1 MKYKTVIG
9 LEVHVQL
16 SSKTKIFCG
25 CKTDF
30 GSEANSQICPVCL
43 GLPGSLPV
51 FNKKVMELSLRAALA
66 LNCTVAETMKFD
78 RKNYFYP
85 DLPKAYQ
92 ISQFDR
98 PLALEGSLEIET
110 DEGVKK
116 IGITRVHLEED
127 AGKLIHKED
136 ESLID
141 FNRCGTPLIEI
152 VSEPDINSPEE
163 AYSYLLKLKSI
174 LNYLEVSDCNMQE
187 GSLRC
192 DANVS
197 IMPEDADKLG
207 TKTEIKNL
215 NSFKAVRD
223 ALFYEIKRQK
233 ELLEKGENII
243 QETRLW
249 NDDDKRTILMRSK
262 EEAHDYRYF
271 PEPDLPKFSIDKA
284 FIEKI
289 NDELP
294 ELAQE
299 KKNRF
304 IKDYNLSEYDAAI
317 LTVSKPMADY
327 FEECLNILNEPKEIA
342 NWLIGPV
349 TSELNNLGWDFD
361 SIKLRPEELISM
373 INLIKEDKISA
384 RTAKEKILPEIIKAD
399 KKTEEVLKEKDVI
412 QVSDEAELSK
422 FIKQVIGQNE
432 KSVSDYQQGKTNA
445 IMYLVGQV
453 MRLSQGKANP
463 KKVKELLEKELEA

>member
-16 SSKTKIFCG
+16 LSKTKIFCG

-30 GSEANSQICPVCL
+30 AAEANTQICPVCL

-51 FNKKVMELSLRAALA
+51 FNKKVMELSIRAALA
-66 LNCTVAETMKFD
+66 LNCRVAETMKFD

-92 ISQFDR
+92 ISQFDM
-98 PLALEGSLEIET
+98 PLALKGYLEIEE
-110 DEGVKK
+110 DKGPKK

-127 AGKLIHKED
+127 AGKLIHKGD

-163 AYSYLLKLKSI
+163 AYSYLVKLKSI

-197 IMPEDADKLG
+197 IMPEDAAELG

-215 NSFKAVRD
+215 NSFKAARD
-223 ALFYEIKRQK
+223 ALSYEIKRQNG
-233 ELLEKGENII
+233 LLGKGEKVT

-249 NDDDKRTILMRSK
+249 NDEDKKTLLMRSK

-271 PEPDLPKFSIDKA
+271 PEPDLPKFSIDEE
-284 FIEKI
+284 FIKEI
-289 NDELP
+289 NNNLP
-294 ELAQE
+294 ELAHT
-299 KKNRF
+299 KKDRF
-304 IKDYNLSEYDAAI
+304 VKDYNLSEYDAAI
-317 LTVSKPMADY
+317 LTSSKPMAAY
-327 FEECLNILNEPKEIA
+327 FEACLKILNEPKEIA

-349 TSELNNLGWDFD
+349 TSELNNSGWDFD
-361 SIKLRPEELISM
+361 SIKLKPAELIKM
-373 INLIKEDKISA
+373 ISFIKEDKISA
-384 RTAKEKILPEIIKAD
+384 RAAKEKILPEIIKSD
-399 KKTEEVLKEKDVI
+399 KKTEDVLKEKDIV

-422 FIKQVIGQNE
+422 FIKQVIDENE
-432 KSVSDYQQGKTNA
+432 KSVSDYQQGKKNA
-445 IMYLVGQV
+445 VMYLVGQV
-453 MRLSQGKANP
+453 MRLSKGKANP